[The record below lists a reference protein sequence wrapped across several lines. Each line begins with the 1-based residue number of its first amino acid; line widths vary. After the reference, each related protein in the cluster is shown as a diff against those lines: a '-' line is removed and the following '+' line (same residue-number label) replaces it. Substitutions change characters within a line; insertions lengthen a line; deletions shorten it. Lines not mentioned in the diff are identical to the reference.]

1 MPCALTPPSLLCGD
15 RLTAWSNKVLT
26 RGGGCHSNRLL
37 CVDMTPP
44 PTRAHTHT
52 HTHTT
57 GMSDDEWEGVLAVT
71 QDDFL
76 EALEKL
82 VPSVSPEELQRY
94 KDIKKTMAS

>member
-1 MPCALTPPSLLCGD
+1 
-15 RLTAWSNKVLT
+15 
-26 RGGGCHSNRLL
+26 
-37 CVDMTPP
+37 
-44 PTRAHTHT
+44 
-52 HTHTT
+52 
-57 GMSDDEWEGVLAVT
+57 MSDDEWEGVLAVT